1 MGKTKQAG
9 NQLQIGRENMPIFT
23 MQEEKLF
30 APEVFA
36 EQVQQL
42 TEQVQQ
48 SVAYNKAEV
57 PDTLALYRE
66 KTAEMKDTAKLG
78 SISIKGKK
86 SVRQAKNEKIRS
98 GRKLTEKATADTEE
112 IHKQLE
118 QLTKE
123 PLQQEPQTALIFL
136 EQYRFT
142 PQMFTSGSIRQNFKE
157 YVNLE
162 RAYRQLQEQAK
173 EPVFLERL
181 EALSPIMEAF
191 SRRLKVYCE

>member
-98 GRKLTEKATADTEE
+98 GRKLTEAGTADCTY
-112 IHKQLE
+112 LSG
-118 QLTKE
+118 TV
-123 PLQQEPQTALIFL
+123 PLYTTDVYE
-136 EQYRFT
+136 
-142 PQMFTSGSIRQNFKE
+142 RQHPSEF
-157 YVNLE
+157 
-162 RAYRQLQEQAK
+162 
-173 EPVFLERL
+173 
-181 EALSPIMEAF
+181 
-191 SRRLKVYCE
+191 

>member
-98 GRKLTEKATADTEE
+98 GRKLIRKGDCRYRGDT
-112 IHKQLE
+112 
-118 QLTKE
+118 
-123 PLQQEPQTALIFL
+123 
-136 EQYRFT
+136 
-142 PQMFTSGSIRQNFKE
+142 
-157 YVNLE
+157 
-162 RAYRQLQEQAK
+162 
-173 EPVFLERL
+173 
-181 EALSPIMEAF
+181 
-191 SRRLKVYCE
+191 